1 MLPATT
7 RRSLR
12 VPHHLAILAAGVS
25 LALAFYCDLYQADN
39 DYAVALTKARTQT
52 DQSTPV
58 QSAPVDSAVNAE
70 RRSSETKG
78 TSRIHFD
85 LPRLLPWAKPQ
96 PRSE

>member
-1 MLPATT
+1 MLPLTT

-12 VPHHLAILAAGVS
+12 VPHHLAILAAGVF

-39 DYAVALTKARTQT
+39 DHSVALTKVQTQT
-52 DQSTPV
+52 DQSTPI
-58 QSAPVDSAVNAE
+58 DSAANAE

-78 TSRIHFD
+78 SSRIHFD